1 MDTGMSN
8 RIAKYL
14 EPEPDED
21 SKRVIASVCSLL
33 AIDAIH
39 HNFRKTTWGELPDH
53 LKPQVEA
60 IYNSFCGESLSL
72 ILSAEFY
79 KQFFAVMNSMGG
91 VVTARY
97 NELKG
102 SK

>member
-1 MDTGMSN
+1 MSN

-14 EPEPDED
+14 DPQADD
-21 SKRVIASVCSLL
+21 DTKRVIASVCCLL
-33 AIDAIH
+33 AIGAIH
-39 HNFRKTTWGELPDH
+39 HNFRQTTWSEIPDH
-53 LKPQVEA
+53 LKPQVES
-60 IYNSFCGESLSL
+60 IYNSFRGESLEL
-72 ILSAEFY
+72 ILTAEFY
-79 KQFFAVMNSMGG
+79 KQFFAAMNSMGD

>member
-1 MDTGMSN
+1 MSN

-14 EPEPDED
+14 DPEGDKD

-39 HNFRKTTWGELPDH
+39 HNFRQTTWSEIPDH
-53 LKPQVEA
+53 LKRDAQE
-60 IYNSFCGESLSL
+60 IYKSFVGEKLSMTM
-72 ILSAEFY
+72 SSGFYREFI
-79 KQFFAVMNSMGG
+79 ASMNTMGD

-102 SK
+102 SE

>member
-1 MDTGMSN
+1 MDAGMTN

-14 EPEPDED
+14 DPQADEE

-39 HNFRKTTWGELPDH
+39 HNFRQTTWGELPDH

-60 IYNSFCGESLSL
+60 IYNSFCGEQLSL
-72 ILSAEFY
+72 VLSAEFY
-79 KQFFAVMNSMGG
+79 KQFYAAMNSMGD

-97 NELKG
+97 NQLKG
-102 SK
+102 SE

>member
-1 MDTGMSN
+1 MDTGMTN

-39 HNFRKTTWGELPDH
+39 HNFRQTTWNELPDH
-53 LKPQVEA
+53 LKPDVES
-60 IYNSFCGESLSL
+60 IYNSFCGEQLSL

-79 KQFFAVMNSMGG
+79 KQFFAAMNSMGD

>member
-1 MDTGMSN
+1 MSN

-14 EPEPDED
+14 GPEGDKD

-33 AIDAIH
+33 AIGAIH
-39 HNFRKTTWGELPDH
+39 HNFRQTTWCELPDH
-53 LKPQVEA
+53 LKPQVES
-60 IYNSFCGESLSL
+60 IYNSFCGESLEL
-72 ILSAEFY
+72 ILTAEFY
-79 KQFFAVMNSMGG
+79 KQFFAAMNSMGD

-102 SK
+102 NK

>member
-1 MDTGMSN
+1 MSN

-39 HNFRKTTWGELPDH
+39 HNFRQTTWNELSDH
-53 LKPQVEA
+53 LKPDVES

-79 KQFFAVMNSMGG
+79 KQFYAAMNSMGD